1 MRILLHVTAQKMV
14 VVTNPNVL
22 VEGTQN
28 FVAFEFVLDESWDGI
43 NPTVQFKQN
52 ENVYN
57 VNLNEQKQAYLP
69 PQIKA
74 GTFTLTLGGVN
85 DDVISSTNTL
95 TFEVKKDV
103 GIHQ

>member
-1 MRILLHVTAQKMV
+1 MRILLHVTTQKMIT
-14 VVTNPNVL
+14 VTNPNVL

-28 FVAFEFVLDESWDGI
+28 FVAFEFVFDKSWDGI
-43 NPTVQFKQN
+43 IPTAQFKQG
-52 ENVYN
+52 ENIYN
-57 VNLNEQKQAYLP
+57 VPLDSNNKAYLP

-85 DDVISSTNTL
+85 NDVISSTNTL